1 MAKTTSRHAPPG
13 GPPGDPPAAGPL
25 RFRVQ
30 GMECA
35 EEVAAL
41 REVLLPLV
49 GGREEAL
56 GFDLLAETLIVE
68 DPTIDP
74 RAVEDAVKR
83 AGLTARRVESAS
95 SRSADSDPEGAGR
108 GLRTSTTAA
117 SGALAV
123 LGFAAHA
130 LLAGDLAAA
139 LGSEGLGVA
148 HDVPWAA
155 RGAYLGAILF
165 GGWAVVP
172 KALSAARNLRP
183 DMNLLMTIAVVG
195 AVAVGEWL
203 EAAIVTFLFA
213 VSLALEAWSV
223 GRARRAV
230 RALLA
235 LAPPVVHRR
244 RADGREEDVSPEQT
258 SPGDRFV
265 VRPGERIPLDGQVV
279 AGTSSVDQAPITGES
294 VPVEK
299 GPGAEVFA
307 GTINATGAL
316 EVVSTKPAGDTLLAR
331 IAQLVG
337 AAQGQRAPTER
348 WVESFAA
355 YYTPAVLVLAALVA
369 CIPPLALGEPWVA
382 WTYRGL
388 VLLVIGCPCALV
400 ISTPVSI
407 VAALAA
413 AARHGVLL
421 KGGAH
426 VESPAR
432 LVAVALDKTGT
443 LTEGRPSVRS
453 VEPINDHDERSLLEI
468 ALALEAGSDHPLA
481 RAIVR
486 HAEAAGVSAAPATDL
501 QALHGKGL
509 TARVKGEP
517 YWLGSH
523 RLLEERGQETPDVHT
538 RLETLSGAGQSVVVL
553 GNDTHVCGLI
563 ALADGVRP
571 EAARLIAD
579 LRAAGVQRV
588 VMLTGDNA
596 ATAQAIGRETGVD
609 EVRAE
614 LLPEDKVRAIEALV
628 EAHGQV
634 AMVGDGVNDAPAL
647 ARATIGIAMG
657 AAGSDAAIETA
668 DVALMS
674 DDLSKLPWLI
684 RHSRRTL
691 AVIRQNVVIS
701 LSVKAVFAV
710 LTLVGLASLWA
721 AIAADMGA
729 SLVVIANGLRLLRDQ
744 GSSGTA

>member
-1 MAKTTSRHAPPG
+1 M
-13 GPPGDPPAAGPL
+13 
-25 RFRVQ
+25 
-30 GMECA
+30 
-35 EEVAAL
+35 AAL

-49 GGREEAL
+49 HGREEAL
-56 GFDLLAETLIVE
+56 GFDLLAQTLLVE
-68 DPTIDP
+68 DQEIDS

-83 AGLTARRVESAS
+83 AGLTARRIEPTRGSESEVE
-95 SRSADSDPEGAGR
+95 PGER
-108 GLRTSTTAA
+108 GIRTATTVA
-117 SGALAV
+117 SGALAA
-123 LGFAAHA
+123 LGFGTHA
-130 LLAGDLAAA
+130 FLAGDVAAA

-148 HDVPWAA
+148 HDVPLAA
-155 RGAYLGAILF
+155 RAAYLGAILL
-165 GGWAVVP
+165 GGWAVAP
-172 KALSAARNLRP
+172 KALAAARNLRP

-195 AVAVGEWL
+195 AVAIGEWL
-203 EAAIVTFLFA
+203 EAAVVTFLFA

-244 RADGREEDVSPEQT
+244 RPDGRDEDVAPEDT
-258 SPGDRFV
+258 TPGDRFV
-265 VRPGERIPLDGQVV
+265 VRPGERIPLDGEVV

-316 EVVSTKPAGDTLLAR
+316 EVVSTRPAGDTLLAR

-355 YYTPAVLVLAALVA
+355 YYTPTVLVLAALVA
-369 CIPPLALGEPWVA
+369 CAPPLVLGGA
-382 WTYRGL
+382 WTEWAYRGL

-453 VEPINDHDERSLLEI
+453 VEPLNDHDERSLLEI

-509 TARVKGEP
+509 TARVNGEP

-523 RLLEERGQETPDVHT
+523 RLLEERGQETPEVHA
-538 RLETLSGAGQSVVVL
+538 RLEALSGAGQSVVVL
-553 GNDTHVCGLI
+553 GNDTHVCGFI

-571 EAARLIAD
+571 EAAQLIAD

-647 ARATIGIAMG
+647 ARATIGVAMG

-684 RHSRRTL
+684 RHSRRAL
-691 AVIRQNVVIS
+691 SVIRQNVVVS
-701 LSVKAVFAV
+701 LSVKAVFAA
-710 LTLVGLASLWA
+710 LTLFGLASLWA

-729 SLVVIANGLRLLRDQ
+729 SLVVIANGLRLLRDPR
-744 GSSGTA
+744 SGGPA